1 MRTFKKIVNKIKAI
15 YSEYR
20 YYRFNKISI
29 YRKGDEYI
37 IDLNDQKIVLPENSS
52 VEFIAK
58 IDRRTEKEIR
68 DLEEDAA

>member
-15 YSEYR
+15 YSEHR